1 MKIQE
6 YKILM
11 VKLNQNVEELLETS
25 SIEEKMTAN
34 LVILATI

>member
-1 MKIQE
+1 MKLQE

-25 SIEEKMTAN
+25 SIEEKMMAN
-34 LVILATI
+34 LVILTTI